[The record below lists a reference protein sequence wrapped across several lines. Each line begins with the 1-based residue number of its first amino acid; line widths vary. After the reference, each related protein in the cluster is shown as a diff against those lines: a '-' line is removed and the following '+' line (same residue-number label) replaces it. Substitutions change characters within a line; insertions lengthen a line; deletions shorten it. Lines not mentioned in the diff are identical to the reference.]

1 MKKSI
6 AIMASLII
14 SPISFS
20 MADSQT
26 VEKLVQ
32 AYATEG
38 VITADAAQ
46 GKRLW
51 NKTFKAKGNPVERSC
66 ASCHTKDLSAPGKH
80 VKTHKV
86 IKPMAP
92 SANPERLT
100 DVRKIE
106 KWFKRNCKWTLGREC
121 SAQEK
126 TDLLLYINNP
136 TNF

>member
-46 GKRLW
+46 GSVYGIKHL
-51 NKTFKAKGNPVERSC
+51 KPKAIL
-66 ASCHTKDLSAPGKH
+66 LSA
-80 VKTHKV
+80 VALRVIQKTYRLQASTL
-86 IKPMAP
+86 KPI
-92 SANPERLT
+92 R
-100 DVRKIE
+100 
-106 KWFKRNCKWTLGREC
+106 
-121 SAQEK
+121 
-126 TDLLLYINNP
+126 
-136 TNF
+136 

>member
-1 MKKSI
+1 
-6 AIMASLII
+6 
-14 SPISFS
+14 
-20 MADSQT
+20 
-26 VEKLVQ
+26 
-32 AYATEG
+32 
-38 VITADAAQ
+38 
-46 GKRLW
+46 
-51 NKTFKAKGNPVERSC
+51 
-66 ASCHTKDLSAPGKH
+66 
-80 VKTHKV
+80 
-86 IKPMAP
+86 MAP